1 MRFPLRLRKFNKA
14 LGAVSGVLLLAIAI
28 LAVMESLLRTVF
40 IHPTNWSLDFS
51 SYFLLIAIF
60 LGSGYA
66 YQEKGHVGV
75 ELFKD
80 IIEKHFGKKPR
91 RVIALCG
98 YGASVAVIV
107 ATLIAV
113 YKLIVPAIQVHQT
126 TFANVTIPISFLYG
140 VMIAGSVIMVVT
152 VVFII
157 IDLFANDDYL

>member
-98 YGASVAVIV
+98 YGASVAVII